1 MYKIIRKLKLEIGK
15 SKLFFNKKNISS
27 HILMMLSILFS
38 FSFLLS
44 INSCSPSNAYHLSS
58 KKLLQIGLR
67 KPKSSS
73 VVINNIK
80 YRISTLDENIFS
92 ENKNEIEIVF
102 EIINESDKNFII
114 DEKSLSPS
122 SNSPFL
128 ILFLRDNQNQLL
140 KKYKLNYHSHL
151 KSIPVEKGIN
161 GLNNKILILKKNEI
175 KEFLLKIKI
184 PKKAIEKYSLFSLK
198 TKLNFLSKVEKRN
211 LLSIFL
217 RKE

>member
-1 MYKIIRKLKLEIGK
+1 MYKVIRKLKLKIEK
-15 SKLFFNKKNISS
+15 SKLFINERDISS
-27 HILMMLSILFS
+27 NILIILFVLFSIS
-38 FSFLLS
+38 FMFS

-58 KKLLQIGLR
+58 EKLLQIGLR

-92 ENKNEIEIVF
+92 EDKNEIEIVF

-114 DEKSLSPS
+114 DKKLLSSS

-151 KSIPVEKGIN
+151 KPTPKEKGNN
-161 GLNNKILILKKNEI
+161 GLNNKTLILKKNET